1 MRLPRDW
8 SGDDLVKRLKRVGFV
23 PTRQTGSHVRLTRT
37 SVDGEHHITVPMH
50 KELRVGTLSSIV
62 SDVAEKLKVSKE
74 ELLEKLK

>member
-1 MRLPRDW
+1 
-8 SGDDLVKRLKRVGFV
+8 
-23 PTRQTGSHVRLTRT
+23 
-37 SVDGEHHITVPMH
+37 MH